1 MRRIVLI
8 DGHNLLFRMFYGIPA
23 PIRNS
28 KGIDI
33 RGLIGFIGSLKKIVE
48 EFKPFSVYVVFDSE
62 TSKNSNL
69 DIDDNYK
76 ANRVDYSKVEL
87 DENPFTLLPMI
98 KKSLDYLGIDYLEVQ
113 DYETDDF
120 IASLVS
126 KDNDENE
133 YVIVSTDS
141 DFLQLVDE
149 NIYLYVPRGK
159 KSILYTREEVINKYK
174 IDPTKYVL
182 FKSLVGDKTDNI
194 GGVKGIGKITAAKI
208 FAYNSIGN
216 FMESNPD
223 SRFTCFLKE
232 NEYLIDRNQKLIRL
246 NRDLDTSNVIF
257 KELSKT
263 IYESKTYEIIDAI
276 KER

>member
-69 DIDDNYK
+69 EIDDNYK
-76 ANRVDYSKVEL
+76 ANRIDYSKVEEN
-87 DENPFTLLPMI
+87 ENPFTQLPMI
-98 KKSLDYLGIDYLEVQ
+98 KSSLDYLRIDYLEVQ
-113 DYETDDF
+113 ENETDDF

-126 KDNDENE
+126 KYNEIFE

-159 KSILYTREEVINKYK
+159 KSILYTPEEVINKYK
-174 IDPTKYVL
+174 VDPSRFVL

-194 GGVKGIGKITAAKI
+194 KGVKGIGEITAAKI
-208 FAYNSIGN
+208 LEYNSIGN
-216 FMESNPD
+216 FMNSNPD
-223 SRFTCFLKE
+223 SRLTCLLKE

-246 NRDLDTSNVIF
+246 NRELDTSSVIF
-257 KELSKT
+257 KELPET
-263 IYESKTYEIIDAI
+263 IFRLKTYEIIDAI

>member
-1 MRRIVLI
+1 MKKIVLI

-33 RGLIGFIGSLKKIVE
+33 RGLIGFIGGLKKIVE
-48 EFKPFSVYVVFDSE
+48 EFKPYSVYVVFDSE

-69 DIDDNYK
+69 EIDDNYK
-76 ANRVDYSKVEL
+76 ANRIDYSKVED
-87 DENPFTLLPMI
+87 DENPFTQLPMI

-120 IASLVS
+120 ISSLVS
-126 KDNDENE
+126 RDNGIFE

-149 NIYLYVPRGK
+149 NIHLYVPRGK
-159 KSILYTREEVINKYK
+159 KSVLYTPEEVINKYK
-174 IDPTKYVL
+174 VNPSKFVL

-194 GGVKGIGKITAAKI
+194 KGVKGIGKITAAKI
-208 FAYNSIGN
+208 LEYNSLED

-223 SRFTCFLKE
+223 SKYSFLLKE
-232 NEYLIDRNQKLIRL
+232 NEYLIDRNKKLIKL
-246 NRDLDTSNVIF
+246 NRELDTSNIIF
-257 KELSKT
+257 KELSET
-263 IYESKTYEIIDAI
+263 IFKLKTYEIIDAI
-276 KER
+276 NER

>member
-1 MRRIVLI
+1 MKRIVLI

-48 EFKPFSVYVVFDSE
+48 EFKPYSVYVVFDSE
-62 TSKNSNL
+62 TSKNNNL
-69 DIDDNYK
+69 EIDDNYK
-76 ANRVDYSKVEL
+76 ANRVDYSKLED
-87 DENPFTLLPMI
+87 DENPFTQLPMI

-126 KDNDENE
+126 RDNGIFE

-141 DFLQLVDE
+141 DFIQLVSE
-149 NIYLYVPRGK
+149 NIHLYVPRGK
-159 KSILYTREEVINKYK
+159 KSILYTPEDVINKYNV
-174 IDPTKYVL
+174 DPTKYVL

-208 FAYNSIGN
+208 LEYNSIEDY
-216 FMESNPD
+216 MSSNPD
-223 SRFTCFLKE
+223 SKYSFLLKE
-232 NEYLIDRNQKLIRL
+232 NEYLINRNQKLIML
-246 NRDLDTSNVIF
+246 NRDLDTSGVIF
-257 KELSKT
+257 KELSGT
-263 IYESKTYEIIDAI
+263 IYESKTYKIIDAI